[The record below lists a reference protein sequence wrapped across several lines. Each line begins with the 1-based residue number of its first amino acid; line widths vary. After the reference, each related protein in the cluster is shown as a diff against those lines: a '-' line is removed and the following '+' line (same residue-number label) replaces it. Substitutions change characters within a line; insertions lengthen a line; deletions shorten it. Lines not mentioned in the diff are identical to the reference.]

1 MVPATSLA
9 AAAVRI
15 LPLAQKEAHGSCVAP
30 FAFTT
35 VDGDV
40 AATEGG
46 TTTNC
51 PSPDPATRLRS
62 KKRLTAQV
70 VLDTDICAEV
80 SNTFR

>member
-9 AAAVRI
+9 AAAI
-15 LPLAQKEAHGSCVAP
+15 KISPLAQKAAHGSCVAP

-40 AATEGG
+40 AATEGR

-51 PSPDPATRLRS
+51 PSPDPATRLWS
-62 KKRLTAQV
+62 KKNLT
-70 VLDTDICAEV
+70 T
-80 SNTFR
+80 